1 MSPTQTAPIGATV
14 NIRWKDMPEELI
26 FEEYVSFGNYD
37 ENEEKDNHGIHDFYV
52 FAYVNSLEELETMRS
67 SNPNFD
73 WLLSEIVEVH
83 YA

>member
-1 MSPTQTAPIGATV
+1 MNPIGATV
-14 NIRWKDMPEELI
+14 SIRWKDMPEELI

-37 ENEEKDNHGIHDFYV
+37 GDEEKDTHGVQDFYV

-73 WLLSEIVEVH
+73 WLLSEIIEVH